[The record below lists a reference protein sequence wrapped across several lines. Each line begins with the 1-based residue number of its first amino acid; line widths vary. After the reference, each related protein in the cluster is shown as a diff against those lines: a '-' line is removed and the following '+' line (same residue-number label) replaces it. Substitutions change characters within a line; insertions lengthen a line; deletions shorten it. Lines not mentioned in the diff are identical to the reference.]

1 MAAVTVTTSDSSNG
15 ATPVHGVERDSHVG
29 AQRLRVLFLTAYPA
43 IGGPLPKLAPLMVDG
58 LRRRGCEVLVEGWSA
73 HTAGREALAPKVL
86 GRLMDLFRVHA
97 RIRTWSPDVVY
108 VATSHNWPAL
118 MRDVP
123 IALSV
128 PRRGPP
134 VVLHLHGSECGKL
147 GQRGHGVFTAI
158 STWLMRRAAAV
169 LLLSN
174 EEREVWERFC
184 PRVRFEV
191 VLNPYSPPPRG
202 DGDAARVSRSG
213 SPSQPLILLFIGRLV
228 RDKGILDLL
237 DAFSILRRQRPCRL
251 MIAGVGPA
259 QDDVNRRIA
268 LLGLARDVAML
279 GYVTGDALD
288 RVYRSA
294 DVFVLPS
301 YREGFP
307 LSVMEA
313 MGYGLPVVTTP
324 IRGCVDHLVPKVNA
338 LFAPPRDPEALAELL
353 LQLLD
358 DDELRRRMGAANL
371 AKAAEFAPDA
381 VIPRYNQ
388 ILRSVVSDRRG
399 PKR

>member
-1 MAAVTVTTSDSSNG
+1 MRG
-15 ATPVHGVERDSHVG
+15 RP
-29 AQRLRVLFLTAYPA
+29 LRVLFLTAYPA

-58 LRRRGCEVLVEGWSA
+58 LRRRGCEVFVEGWSA
-73 HTAGREALAPKVL
+73 HAAGREALAPKVL

-97 RIRTWSPDVVY
+97 RIHTWSPDVVY

-123 IALSV
+123 LALSV
-128 PRRGPP
+128 HRDGPP
-134 VVLHLHGSECGKL
+134 LVLHLHGSECGKL
-147 GQRGHGVFTAI
+147 GRRGHGVFTAI
-158 STWLMRRAAAV
+158 STWLMQRAAAV

-174 EEREVWERFC
+174 EERDVWERFC
-184 PRVRFEV
+184 PRARFEV
-191 VLNPYSPPPRG
+191 VLNPYSPPPHG
-202 DGDAARVSRSG
+202 GGDATRASRGGSG
-213 SPSQPLILLFIGRLV
+213 SQPLTLLFVGRLV

-237 DAFSILRRQRPCRL
+237 DAFSIIRRRRPCRL
-251 MIAGVGPA
+251 MITGVGPA
-259 QDDVNRRIA
+259 QDDVSRRIA
-268 LLGLARDVAML
+268 LLGLSRDVAML

-288 RVYRSA
+288 RVYHTA

-307 LSVMEA
+307 LVVMEA

-324 IRGCVDHLVPKVNA
+324 IRGCADHLVPNVHA
-338 LFAPPRDPEALAELL
+338 LFVPPRDPEALAEVL

-358 DDELRRRMGAANL
+358 DDALRSRMGAANL
-371 AKAAEFAPDA
+371 AKASEFAPDE

-388 ILRSVVSDRRG
+388 ILRSVVSDRHG
-399 PKR
+399 PQR

>member
-1 MAAVTVTTSDSSNG
+1 MISILPDVTQCASVSPGGSQVRG
-15 ATPVHGVERDSHVG
+15 RP
-29 AQRLRVLFLTAYPA
+29 LRVLFLTAYPA

-58 LRRRGCEVLVEGWSA
+58 LRRRGCEVFVEGWSA
-73 HTAGREALAPKVL
+73 HAAGREALAPKVL

-97 RIRTWSPDVVY
+97 RIHTWSPDVVY

-123 IALSV
+123 LALSV
-128 PRRGPP
+128 HRDGPP
-134 VVLHLHGSECGKL
+134 LVLHLHGSECGKL
-147 GQRGHGVFTAI
+147 GRRGHGVFTAI
-158 STWLMRRAAAV
+158 STWLMQRAAAV

-174 EEREVWERFC
+174 EERDVWERFC
-184 PRVRFEV
+184 PRARFEV
-191 VLNPYSPPPRG
+191 VLNPYSPPPHG
-202 DGDAARVSRSG
+202 GGDATRASRGGSG
-213 SPSQPLILLFIGRLV
+213 SQPLTLLFVGRLV

-237 DAFSILRRQRPCRL
+237 DAFSIIRRRRPCRL
-251 MIAGVGPA
+251 MITGVGPA
-259 QDDVNRRIA
+259 QDDVSRRIA
-268 LLGLARDVAML
+268 LLGLSRDVAML

-288 RVYRSA
+288 RVYHTA

-307 LSVMEA
+307 LVVMEA

-324 IRGCVDHLVPKVNA
+324 IRGCADHLVPNVHA
-338 LFAPPRDPEALAELL
+338 LFVPPRDPEALAEVL

-358 DDELRRRMGAANL
+358 DDALRSRMGAANL
-371 AKAAEFAPDA
+371 AKASEFAPDE

-388 ILRSVVSDRRG
+388 ILRSVVSDRHG
-399 PKR
+399 PQR